1 MNLRLD
7 SEQAFKRK
15 ALRDLPSAWGLCV
28 AIIVLSSGLLKFS
41 TAYDW
46 YRRDRRA
53 WDLHRAPP
61 TRLGAS

>member
-1 MNLRLD
+1 MNSRLD

-15 ALRDLPSAWGLCV
+15 ALSDLSPAWELRV
-28 AIIVLSSGLLKFS
+28 PIIVLSSGLLKSS
-41 TAYDW
+41 TDYGW
-46 YRRDRRA
+46 YRRDRGA

>member
-1 MNLRLD
+1 MNPGLD

-15 ALRDLPSAWGLCV
+15 TLRDLSPAWELRV
-28 AIIVLSSGLLKFS
+28 SIVVVSSGLLKSS

-46 YRRDRRA
+46 YRRERGA

-61 TRLGAS
+61 TCLGAS